1 MDRGAWWATVHRISK
16 SQTQLKQLSTRKEDR
31 SNSEFTE
38 DLHFRFVL
46 LNPLQPL
53 SEHWKSCFA
62 KSLSPQRDK
71 TAQFPSSWP
80 KGQLRRE
87 QRHLSH

>member
-1 MDRGAWWATVHRISK
+1 MLLTVARN
-16 SQTQLKQLSTRKEDR
+16 EDR

-38 DLHFRFVL
+38 DVHFRFVP
-46 LNPLQPL
+46 LNPLQAL
-53 SEHWKSCFA
+53 GEHWKSCFA